1 MMNVNVLK
9 NFDMGLKKKY
19 KREYGEL
26 IAALIKD
33 GRPTAVLE
41 VKVIETSKMKG
52 YLIYECSYIDSG
64 TVKVSNIIARDIS
77 DAMDKLE
84 PLLGSGIP
92 SSTVNY
98 VLGSQTL
105 HTPIEIQADSSDK

>member
-1 MMNVNVLK
+1 
-9 NFDMGLKKKY
+9 MGLKKKY
-19 KREYGEL
+19 KREYSEL
-26 IAALIKD
+26 ITALIKD

-41 VKVIETSKMKG
+41 VKVIETSKMRG

-77 DAMDKLE
+77 DAMKKLE

-105 HTPIEIQADSSDK
+105 NTPIEYQSGQSEK